1 MNKSELEK
9 VLERQKRLREERERE
24 EEKEPETPFQR
35 MLAERAKRLEQVNL
49 KGICRRYLRGTA
61 HLNLKGI
68 VNEILKGLFMKS

>member
-1 MNKSELEK
+1 MFSGVNVLNKSELEK

-49 KGICRRYLRGTA
+49 KE
-61 HLNLKGI
+61 I
-68 VNEILKGLFMKS
+68 VDDILKGLSTIS

>member
-1 MNKSELEK
+1 MLLYIYYMFSGVNVLNKSELEK

-49 KGICRRYLRGTA
+49 KGIVDDIFGEL
-61 HLNLKGI
+61 HI
-68 VNEILKGLFMKS
+68 